1 MRLLRS
7 WIERLKGLPR
17 EFDAR
22 ERELA
27 DELESHI
34 QMHVD
39 DNVRAGMSP
48 QEARK
53 DAIHRL
59 GGIET
64 VKQAYRER
72 STVPSL
78 ENVLQDFR
86 FAVRQLRKNPGF
98 TFTAVVVF
106 ALGIAAS
113 TAIFAFVNAALIKPL
128 PYRDPSRLVGLFESI
143 PLGDRYH
150 LSEDDYLD
158 WKQLNHTFASIDI
171 YEGTSFTVNDPSGLQ
186 REPGALVS
194 AGFFR
199 TLGVVPMLGRDFNVD
214 EDKPSAEQAVL
225 LSYGTWQKRFGS
237 NRDVVGKTTTLNGVP
252 FVIVGVLPPGFHFAP
267 VEPAGFWATTHGDCR
282 DGRDCHKYFGVG
294 RLRDGTAL
302 TTGAADLSAIAEEI
316 ELKYPISNRDRGATV
331 LSLSDVI
338 LGDIRPILLALLC
351 GAALLLLI
359 GFVNVSSLLL
369 VRADSR
375 RREIAV
381 RGALG
386 ATRARLVRQFAVEG
400 FMLAAVG
407 CGLGL
412 IVGFRV
418 IRILSRL
425 IPRTVADGMPYL
437 QQVHFDAS
445 LFLFAAAVSILAW
458 IVFTAGPTLQLFLT
472 DMHDGLVGGGGRTA
486 ASTSWQRVGRGLVVI
501 ELAVAMVLLVSAGLL
516 GKSFYRL
523 LHVDIG
529 MAADHLATMHIFKLG
544 GPKDQALIELQR
556 GILARMTALPG
567 TTSAGISSHL
577 AIGDGDGIAHYRVL
591 GRAYLGQEDEANDRA
606 ASVGYFETLKVRLT
620 RGRYFT
626 EGDAIS
632 KPQVVLINQTMA
644 RQTFAGEDPLG
655 KRLVNQYDK
664 DSSMEVIGV
673 IDDVKEG
680 PLDAKARAAVYV
692 PFNQSPENP
701 FYVTVRTSSPATTAL
716 HAMISAVHQLDGGL
730 IADGE
735 DTMTERIRNS
745 QSAYL
750 HRCAASVVAG
760 FAALALLLGAVGLY
774 GVISYSVGQRT
785 REIGV
790 RIALGAQRLSVY
802 KLILREA
809 TWLAVFGIAGGTFCS
824 LAAARLLRS
833 MLFGVSPWD
842 MGTILS
848 VAFTLTASGLLA
860 SYIPAR
866 RAASINPTEALRSD

>member
-1 MRLLRS
+1 MRLLLA
-7 WIERLKGLPR
+7 WIRRLKGLSGSSI
-17 EFDAR
+17 R

-34 QMHVD
+34 QMQVD
-39 DNVRAGMSP
+39 DNIRAGMSL
-48 QEARK
+48 QNARR
-53 DAIHRL
+53 DAQLRI
-59 GGIET
+59 GGIEAA
-64 VKQAYRER
+64 KQAYRER
-72 STVPSL
+72 STIPSA
-78 ENVLQDFR
+78 ETVLQDFR

-106 ALGIAAS
+106 TLGIAAS
-113 TAIFAFVNAALIKPL
+113 TAIFAFVDAALIKPL
-128 PYRDPSRLVGLFESI
+128 PYRDPSRLVALFESI

-158 WKQLNHTFASIDI
+158 WKQLNHTFKSVDV
-171 YEGTSFTVNDPSGLQ
+171 YEGTSFTVNNPSGLQ

-199 TLGVVPMLGRDFNVD
+199 TLGVVPMLGRDFNAGED
-214 EDKPSAEQAVL
+214 EPSAEQTVL
-225 LSYGTWQKRFGS
+225 LSYGTWQKRFGADR
-237 NRDVVGKTTTLNGVP
+237 NVVGKTTTLNGEP
-252 FVIVGVLPPGFHFAP
+252 FVIVGVLPSGFHFAP

-282 DGRDCHKYFGVG
+282 DRRDCHKYFAVG
-294 RLRDGTAL
+294 RLKDGTAL
-302 TTGAADLSAIAEEI
+302 AAGAADLSTIAKEI
-316 ELKYPISNRDRGATV
+316 ELKYPVSNRDRGATV
-331 LSLSDVI
+331 LPLADVI
-338 LGDIRPILLALLC
+338 LGDIRPILMALLC

-375 RREIAV
+375 RREMAV

-386 ATRARLVRQFAVEG
+386 ATRLRLMRQFAVEG
-400 FMLAAVG
+400 LMLATGG

-412 IVGFRV
+412 VVGYCV
-418 IRILSRL
+418 IRTLGRL
-425 IPRTVADGMPYL
+425 IPRTVADSMPYL
-437 QQVHFDAS
+437 QQAHFDTS
-445 LFLFAAAVSILAW
+445 LFLFAAVVSILAW
-458 IVFTAGPTLQLFLT
+458 ILFTAGPTLQLFLT
-472 DMHDGLVGGGGRTA
+472 DMHDGLVGSGGRTA
-486 ASTSWQRVGRGLVVI
+486 AGTSWQRVGRGLVVI

-529 MAADHLATMHIFKLG
+529 MTADHLATMHIFKLG
-544 GPKDQALIELQR
+544 DPKDQALIDLQR
-556 GILARMTALPG
+556 EIRARMAALPG
-567 TTSAGISSHL
+567 TTSVGISSHL

-591 GRAYLGQEDEANDRA
+591 GRTYLGQEDEANDRA
-606 ASVGYFETLKVRLT
+606 ASVGYFETLKVRLG

-626 EGDAIS
+626 EGDTVS
-632 KPQVVLINQTMA
+632 KPLVALINRTMA
-644 RQTFAGEDPLG
+644 RQTFAGEDPVG
-655 KRLVNQYDK
+655 KRLVNQYNTG
-664 DSSMEVIGV
+664 SPMEVIGV

-680 PLDAKARAAVYV
+680 PLDAKPRAAVYV

-701 FYVTVRTSSPATTAL
+701 FYVTLRTSQTETSAL
-716 HAMISAVHQLDGGL
+716 HAMISAVHQLDGDV
-730 IADGE
+730 IADSE
-735 DTMTERIRNS
+735 DTMTERISNS

-750 HRCAASVVAG
+750 HRSAASVVAG
-760 FAALALLLGAVGLY
+760 FAALALLLGTVGLY
-774 GVISYSVGQRT
+774 GVVSYSVGQRT

-790 RIALGAQRLSVY
+790 RMALGAQRLSVY

-809 TWLAVFGIAGGTFCS
+809 TWLAVFGIAGGTLCS
-824 LAAARLLRS
+824 LAAARLLRN

-848 VAFTLTASGLLA
+848 VAFALTASGLLA
-860 SYIPAR
+860 SYLPAR